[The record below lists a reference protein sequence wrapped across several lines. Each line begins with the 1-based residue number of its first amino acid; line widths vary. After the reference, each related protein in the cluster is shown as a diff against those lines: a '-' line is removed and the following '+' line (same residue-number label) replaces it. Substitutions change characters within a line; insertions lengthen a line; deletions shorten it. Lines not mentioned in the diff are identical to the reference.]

1 MNAELL
7 QKADLFLKTELK
19 KMNSFIDV
27 DTGEKIIERMTDYRI
42 EHSYRVANIGAG
54 IALAE
59 GFDVER
65 TYLACLLHDIGYSV
79 QFSFDKDYVN
89 HGRYGAKIARPFFSS
104 LGYSEKEVNEMC
116 YGIAIHVDDK
126 ADFDGERTPLALTV
140 ADADNI
146 DRFDA
151 YRLYEGLQDRVYRDI
166 PLKEQ
171 KALVDKA
178 LSRLPK
184 LRELPCGTKTGEALW
199 KEKVDY
205 QIGFYQRL
213 LHQVETSEHFVSPIN

>member
-1 MNAELL
+1 MRIDE
-7 QKADLFLKTELK
+7 ELK
-19 KMNSFIDV
+19 GRLPDHV
-27 DTGEKIIERMTDYRI
+27 GIIMDGNGRWAKKRGLPRSAGHKQGAEVFRTICKYAS
-42 EHSYRVANIGAG
+42 EIG
-54 IALAE
+54 IK
-59 GFDVER
+59 
-65 TYLACLLHDIGYSV
+65 SV
-79 QFSFDKDYVN
+79 TFYAFSTENWK
-89 HGRYGAKIARPFFSS
+89 RP
-104 LGYSEKEVNEMC
+104 EKEVNEMC

-171 KALVDKA
+171 KAFVDKA

-213 LHQVETSEHFVSPIN
+213 LHQIETSERFVSPIH